1 MIPKI
6 EVSFKVTGKFDP
18 DKFTKDIRL
27 KATRT
32 WRAGESVKDTLITRK
47 FDGWAF
53 SNDASHSHDLDIE
66 ITKLISFLKPYR
78 SKITNFCKKHNLN
91 SEFSCVVTTEE
102 NEFPSIHFSSDVIED
117 INVFNAAIDIDIY

>member
-6 EVSFKVTGKFDP
+6 EVYFKVTGKFNP
-18 DKFTKDIRL
+18 NNFTEDIGI

-32 WRAGESVKDTLITRK
+32 WRAGDSVKNTLIIRK
-47 FDGWAF
+47 FDVWEF

-66 ITKLISFLKPYR
+66 ISKLISFLNPYR
-78 SKITNFCKKHNLN
+78 SKITNYCKKNKLN

-102 NEFPSIHFSSDVIED
+102 NEFPSIHFSSDLIKNID
-117 INVFNAAIDIDIY
+117 AFNAEIDIDIY